1 MSRRPSKIELD
12 PVTVRK
18 ARSLAKRAGR
28 PIVKLATTHTTVSVE
43 RAVLR
48 LAGLQGADPD
58 GEPWVNHLV
67 DAVRRDVGVENGV
80 AVPVWN
86 ALLSGNHVDLTALAQ
101 KAATGSVTFEI
112 PKGRELTRRERCR
125 AKGGSRRPQ
134 THRPESPRSRPTG
147 QEAW

>member
-1 MSRRPSKIELD
+1 MSRRRTKLELD

-67 DAVRRDVGVENGV
+67 DAVRRDVGLENGV

-86 ALLSGNHVDLTALAQ
+86 ACCRAITSTHGA
-101 KAATGSVTFEI
+101 GSEGRHRQRDFEI
-112 PKGRELTRRERCR
+112 TQRTRAHARPRCR
-125 AKGGSRRPQ
+125 AQGGRRWASNGS
-134 THRPESPRSRPTG
+134 TRI
-147 QEAW
+147 AVIAID